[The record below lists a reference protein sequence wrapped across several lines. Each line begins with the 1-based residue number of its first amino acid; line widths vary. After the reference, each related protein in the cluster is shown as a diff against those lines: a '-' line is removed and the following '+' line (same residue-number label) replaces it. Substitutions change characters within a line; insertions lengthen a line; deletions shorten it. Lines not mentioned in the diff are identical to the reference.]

1 MKQEFLHETKTHGM
15 LTFPYTAYNGNLP
28 EYLPSV
34 PLHWHD
40 EMEFIYVTGGSGI
53 VTISSVPYTV
63 KPGDIVVVLPQIVHS
78 IKRHPDRQLEYFNI
92 LFRFSLLN
100 ASENDICYRKY
111 FKPLYDHTKSV
122 PVFLGEGTALNRQ
135 IRPHLSYLTETREG
149 RDVEDELMVKSSLF
163 AVISHLSRHS
173 YPVSNSE
180 LTLQNTYDKLKK
192 VLLHVQEHY
201 ETDISVSAAANMC
214 GFSSSYFMKL
224 FKDLTGKSF
233 SQYLK
238 NYRLE
243 MAAKQL
249 ADGDEKIIHI
259 ASDAGFRNLSYFTR
273 AFTDKYGV
281 SPSAYRK
288 KNKMINTIYT

>member
-1 MKQEFLHETKTHGM
+1 MRQEFLHETKTHGM

-28 EYLPSV
+28 GYLPSV

-40 EMEFIYVTGGSGI
+40 EMEFIYVTGGRGI

-63 KPGDIVVVLPQIVHS
+63 APGDILAVLPQMVHS
-78 IKRHPDRQLEYFNI
+78 IERYQEQTLEYFNI

-100 ASENDICYRKY
+100 ASENDICYEKY

-122 PVFLGEGTALNRQ
+122 PVYLGAGTALNEQ
-135 IRPHLSYLTETREG
+135 IRPYISYLTETREG

-163 AVISHLSRHS
+163 AVISYLNRHS
-173 YPVSNSE
+173 SPVSSTE
-180 LTLQNTYDKLKK
+180 LSLQNTYDKLKK
-192 VLLHVQEHY
+192 VLLYIQEHY
-201 ETDISVSAAANMC
+201 ETDISVSAAADMC

-224 FKDLTGKSF
+224 FKELTGKSF

-243 MAAKQL
+243 MAARQL
-249 ADGDEKIIHI
+249 ADGKEKIINI
-259 ASDAGFRNLSYFTR
+259 ASNTGFRNLSYFTR

-288 KNKMINTIYT
+288 GRN

>member
-28 EYLPSV
+28 KYLPSV

-40 EMEFIYVTGGSGI
+40 EMEFIYVTGGGGV
-53 VTISSVPYTV
+53 VTVSSVAYDV
-63 KPGDIVVVLPQIVHS
+63 KPGDILVVLPQMVHS
-78 IKRHPDRQLEYFNI
+78 IERYPEQQLEYFNI

-100 ASENDICYRKY
+100 ASENDVCYEKY

-122 PVFLGEGTALNRQ
+122 PVYLGAGTELNGQ
-135 IRPHLSYLTETREG
+135 IRPYISYLTETREG

-163 AVISHLSRHS
+163 AVISYLNRRSF
-173 YPVSNSE
+173 PVSNSE

-192 VLLHVQEHY
+192 VLLYIQEHY
-201 ETDISVSAAANMC
+201 ETDISVSAAADMC

-224 FKDLTGKSF
+224 FKELTGKSF

-243 MAAKQL
+243 MAARQL
-249 ADGDEKIIHI
+249 ADGGEKVIRI
-259 ASDAGFRNLSYFTR
+259 AADTGFRNLSYFTR

-281 SPSAYRK
+281 TPSVYR
-288 KNKMINTIYT
+288 NLYH